1 MYHEGVVTNLP
12 KIFKSRSLSGKEVYM
27 ALKSSPNHGITTEYI
42 IKRNIS
48 CIAMISP
55 KPMCNLF
62 NDPQNSTFFII
73 PYSSTV

>member
-48 CIAMISP
+48 CIAMS
-55 KPMCNLF
+55 NLF
-62 NDPQNSTFFII
+62 DDPQNSTFFII
-73 PYSSTV
+73 PYSSTA